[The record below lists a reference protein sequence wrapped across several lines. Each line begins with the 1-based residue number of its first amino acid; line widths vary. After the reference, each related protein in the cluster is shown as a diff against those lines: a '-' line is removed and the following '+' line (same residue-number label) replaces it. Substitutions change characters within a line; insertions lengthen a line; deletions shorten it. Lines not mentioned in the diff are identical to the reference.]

1 MYLCT
6 LEKERSKFR
15 GHRTHT
21 PNSCPF
27 FLPSSSSFIFL
38 SFFSPQSDLL
48 SLFSPSFLLCEA
60 GIQLGWGKQEN
71 GQQIEVERWRTELIK
86 LIKGCISVWLHFGIS
101 VQKFW
106 HLIFLC
112 FSLKMLQRNFGISYL
127 FSLSPPAKNLHQKK
141 EKKNPCVYMAGV
153 YLEKP
158 VNPFLSLKTSFSCR
172 KESLFVLQTL
182 AKNYLWGM
190 FTKVSSGL
198 IFSPSFGWKCSHQC
212 SYLPVLEPA
221 VLHWGTAEQLEA
233 GVTMAVSVRQFHR
246 CHL

>member
-1 MYLCT
+1 
-6 LEKERSKFR
+6 
-15 GHRTHT
+15 
-21 PNSCPF
+21 
-27 FLPSSSSFIFL
+27 
-38 SFFSPQSDLL
+38 
-48 SLFSPSFLLCEA
+48 
-60 GIQLGWGKQEN
+60 
-71 GQQIEVERWRTELIK
+71 
-86 LIKGCISVWLHFGIS
+86 
-101 VQKFW
+101 
-106 HLIFLC
+106 
-112 FSLKMLQRNFGISYL
+112 MLQRNFGISYL

-246 CHL
+246 CHLQLLKQKFCSEEVSTIPSYHTCICQKAVTCPCTPAVGHIYGFNGAACADVWHSDMPRVPGTAFTRTAAPALGSLCPFFPGWQGAMPYHKASIVGT